1 TSAEMNEPITI
12 YHNPRC
18 SKSRETLALLQSKGV
33 TPNVVLYLETP
44 LNATQLR
51 RLLKALSLRA
61 PELIR
66 VKEDVY
72 KSLNPERRT
81 LSENDAI
88 AILLEHPKLI
98 ERPIV
103 VRGDM
108 AVIRRPPERVLQ
120 HLP

>member
-1 TSAEMNEPITI
+1 MNEPITI

-81 LSENDAI
+81 LSEKDAI

-103 VRGDM
+103 VRGDK
-108 AVIRRPPERVLQ
+108 AVIGRPPERVLEL
-120 HLP
+120 LP